1 MAPAT
6 TSPAPNQPPYAAI
19 KLLKGAFVLINRLDA
34 SQKSTVPFQYNPETL
49 TRSLTPRYYQSQ
61 GDRFTGP
68 AAQSIDITARLEA
81 SDNGGTGPY
90 GILPQLAALELMINP
105 TSSDL
110 ATYSRNVK
118 SNKLQAV
125 PPLAPRVLFVWGPSR
140 VLPVRLN
147 SMSVTETMFN
157 NNLTPTIA
165 DVAVKMEIY
174 PFEEATDADF
184 QYIVNNLKNLE
195 RQQGQLVTA
204 GVQIGVNPAGLT

>member
-1 MAPAT
+1 MSPVT
-6 TSPAPNQPPYAAI
+6 TSPAPSQPPYAAI
-19 KLLKGAFVLINRLDA
+19 KLLKGAFVLINRLSPSD
-34 SQKSTVPFQYNPETL
+34 KSTVPFQYNPETL

-68 AAQSIDITARLEA
+68 AAQSIDLTARLEA
-81 SDNGGTGPY
+81 SDNGGADPN

-105 TSSDL
+105 SSADL
-110 ATYSRNVK
+110 VTYSQNVK

-147 SMSVTETMFN
+147 SLSVTETMFN
-157 NNLTPTIA
+157 NNLIPMIA

-184 QYIVNNLKNLE
+184 QHIVDNLKRLE
-195 RQQGQLVTA
+195 RQQRKLDTT
-204 GVQIGVNPAGLT
+204 GVQIGVPLAGLK